1 MAENDQKKEWKA
13 EIPEDDSYEEER
25 LRKKWEKQQD
35 LKNAQ
40 REKRLRE
47 QRRKIRVLMLLTAV
61 AVVLI
66 AVITV
71 LTITVFV
78 PLGRY
83 HHANRLMEEGDYGAA
98 ISAYRNILGYKDAD
112 ARLAEAIRL
121 YAIDLSGREDVIYE
135 TTETAPWFKIS
146 EQGLLKFDEKK
157 YTGSWDLV
165 VVPDVFNS
173 ILVTALDD
181 QAFAH
186 CEQIKEVKISECV
199 LTIGD
204 LAFYNCESLEKI
216 VLPMHLTEIGESAF
230 GKCRAVRS
238 ISFGTSLERIGA
250 EAFQSC
256 TSVREI
262 VLPDSLTEIGARAFN
277 VCTELTSVSIGRKIS
292 GIGSRAFEECAK
304 LETLY
309 FRGTSAEW
317 DALGIALA
325 EKGLGKVSIVC
336 TDAQ

>member
-40 REKRLRE
+40 REKRLKE
-47 QRRKIRVLMLLTAV
+47 QRRKIRVLMLLTVV

-66 AVITV
+66 TVITI

-78 PLGRY
+78 PLSRY

-112 ARLAEAIRL
+112 AKLEEAIRL

-146 EQGLLKFDEKK
+146 EQGFLKFDEKK

-173 ILVTALDD
+173 ILVTGLDD
-181 QAFAH
+181 KAFAH
-186 CEQIKEVKISECV
+186 CEKMKEIKISECV

-204 LAFYNCESLEKI
+204 LAFYSCTALEKL
-216 VLPMHLTEIGESAF
+216 VLPTHLTAIGESAF
-230 GKCRAVRS
+230 GKCESVQS
-238 ISFGTSLERIGA
+238 IYFGTALERIGL
-250 EAFQSC
+250 EAFQGCYSL
-256 TSVREI
+256 REI
-262 VLPDSLTEIGARAFN
+262 TLPDTLTEIGSRAFN
-277 VCTELTSVSIGRKIS
+277 VCKELTSVSIGRGIS
-292 GIGSRAFEECAK
+292 AIGSRAFEECAK

-309 FRGTSAEW
+309 FRGTSGEW
-317 DALGIALA
+317 DALGIALTD
-325 EKGLGKVSIVC
+325 KGLDNVSIVFS
-336 TDAQ
+336 DAK